1 MSKIP
6 VSKEVL
12 KHVDIK
18 VLNFFHFFLSYL
30 RSGMQFV
37 AGRPVSPALTS
48 ALYSLCLRRI
58 SFLRSGRFFKP
69 RPLGDTPLGHWGPIK
84 GEVGDKN

>member
-1 MSKIP
+1 MLEFSFERSAKACRYQS
-6 VSKEVL
+6 VKLLS
-12 KHVDIK
+12 
-18 VLNFFHFFLSYL
+18 FFLSYL